1 MHDFAKDA
9 LRSLLMLAVGI
20 GLLGCASSQPPPPQS
35 DKKTDENTVHVGYGE
50 KKEENVLSATS
61 TVTPDEQDR
70 DTATNFSDLIDGRM
84 AGVRVRETSS
94 GIRVIVRGVNSIN
107 SGTAPLYV
115 VDGLPVEPNYNGAV
129 PVLPRDIESIS
140 VLKGASATSMYGARG
155 ANGVVV
161 IKTKVQ

>member
-1 MHDFAKDA
+1 
-9 LRSLLMLAVGI
+9 
-20 GLLGCASSQPPPPQS
+20 
-35 DKKTDENTVHVGYGE
+35 
-50 KKEENVLSATS
+50 
-61 TVTPDEQDR
+61 
-70 DTATNFSDLIDGRM
+70 M